1 MPPTPITTLSTIAMD
16 PIGNPKSCGLSIIIM
31 LLVASGA
38 IANITI
44 QDTNQHDTT
53 RIARHIAVDSVVIT
67 SKTPNR
73 RNSEY
78 AFSPL
83 KAKEITTL
91 LGETDVIRYLG
102 TIPGVSQGMEGGMA
116 FYVRGSNSSNNRI
129 ELDGV
134 PVYGSTHLFGL
145 VSTFH
150 ADIIDSATFRMG
162 GIPASSGDFLASV
175 TSISTLMPSVKTSK
189 KGLSI
194 SPFIAGASFC
204 GIIPK
209 TQLGILAAARTLT
222 LRPLLLITKKVTPL
236 EADIN
241 PEVIDAYTKV
251 TRRINEHNTLSLSG
265 YISNDFFEFDIGV
278 SDLSMN
284 WGNKLASL
292 IWEHKHPD
300 GIRVRTQAYANQFQS
315 GQQFIYYSEDGQL
328 ESALRMRTSIGEINA
343 STTFW
348 FDITRWSLMAGGS
361 FSVRQF
367 SPAAEKV
374 LVGQSTSNEFGENS
388 RTQNHNIFAA
398 IAYRNSFLAASFG
411 VRQSAYLISKNHTW
425 LTDIRVSAK
434 GFWGSKGGVEITYD
448 KLSQTHHTLEGLP
461 MGWAI
466 DLMIPADNQFPVQ
479 YAHQLYTGAY
489 GYFEGI
495 TASLGAYIKSMNNL
509 ISYSNSTNIFGVQN
523 TSWHDEIAIGKGDSR
538 GIEAR
543 VEKSSSTWSGS
554 IAYTLSK
561 TTRQFPEINQGKPFP
576 FKFDR
581 RHILNILTQIK
592 LPVKKEAYR
601 SINAT
606 LSLSSGHYTTL
617 ATAMY
622 KGAELPFWS
631 AIGDNY
637 RTLLM
642 NQNSWGRQLVSQ
654 VNGVK
659 MPVFIRLDIG
669 YATTRVKAKY
679 TREISY
685 GLYNVLNIQNPYL
698 YFYHDYSWKQLSI
711 LPIVPSIS
719 YRVNF

>member
-1 MPPTPITTLSTIAMD
+1 MTQV
-16 PIGNPKSCGLSIIIM
+16 GNLKSCGLSIIIL
-31 LLVASGA
+31 LLVALRA
-38 IANITI
+38 IANVTI
-44 QDTNQHDTT
+44 QDTNLQDTT
-53 RIARHIAVDSVVIT
+53 RIARYIAVDSVVIT

-78 AFSPL
+78 AYSPL

-91 LGETDVIRYLG
+91 LGETDVIRYVG
-102 TIPGVSQGMEGGMA
+102 TLPGVSQGMEGGMA
-116 FYVRGSNSSNNRI
+116 FYVRGSNSGNNRI

-194 SPFIAGASFC
+194 SPFIAGGSFC
-204 GIIPK
+204 GTIPK
-209 TQLGILAAARTLT
+209 PQLGILAAARTLT
-222 LRPLLLITKKVTPL
+222 LRPLLLLTKKVTPL
-236 EADIN
+236 DADIN
-241 PEVIDAYTKV
+241 PEVIDVYTKI
-251 TRRINEHNTLSLSG
+251 THRINEHNSLSLSG
-265 YISNDFFEFDIGV
+265 YISNDFFGFDIGV

-284 WGNKLASL
+284 WGNALASL
-292 IWEHKHPD
+292 VWEYKQPK
-300 GIRVRTQAYANQFQS
+300 GIRIRTQAYANKFYS
-315 GQQFIYYSEDGQL
+315 GQQFIYYTDNGQL

-348 FDITRWSLMAGGS
+348 YDITNWSLMAGGS

-367 SPAAEKV
+367 SPATEKV
-374 LVGQSTSNEFGENS
+374 LVGQSTSNEFGKSS
-388 RTQNHNIFAA
+388 RTQNQNIFAA
-398 IAYRNSFLAASFG
+398 ISYRNSFLDASFG
-411 VRQSAYLISKNHTW
+411 VRQSAYLISKNHNW
-425 LTDIRVSAK
+425 LTDIRASAK

-448 KLSQTHHTLEGLP
+448 KLSQTYHTLEGLP

-523 TSWHDEIAIGKGDSR
+523 TSWRDEIAIGKGYSR

-543 VEKSSSTWSGS
+543 LEKTSSTWSGS
-554 IAYTLSK
+554 VSYTLSK
-561 TTRQFPEINQGKPFP
+561 TTRQYPEINRGQPFP

-581 RHILNILTQIK
+581 RHILNILTQFK

-601 SINAT
+601 SINAA
-606 LSLSSGHYTTL
+606 LSLSSGHFATL
-617 ATAMY
+617 ATGMY
-622 KGAELPFWS
+622 KGEELPYWS

-642 NQNSWGRQLVSQ
+642 NQNSWGRQLVSS

-659 MPVFIRLDIG
+659 MPMYFRLDIS
-669 YATTRVKAKY
+669 YSTTRVKAKY
-679 TREISY
+679 TQELTY
-685 GLYNVLNIQNPYL
+685 GFYNVLNIQNPYL

-719 YRVNF
+719 YSVKF